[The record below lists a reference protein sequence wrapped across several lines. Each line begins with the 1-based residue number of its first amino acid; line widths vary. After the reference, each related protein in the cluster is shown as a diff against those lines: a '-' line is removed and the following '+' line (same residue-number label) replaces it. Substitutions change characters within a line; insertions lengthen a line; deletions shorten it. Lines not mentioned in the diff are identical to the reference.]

1 MKNWLSY
8 LRDRHHLIYIILLFL
23 LCFAVLLYLYP
34 RESAFTFEA
43 KLGGIWE
50 HETVS
55 APYDFEI
62 YRTAEELS
70 QAKERLEEQKIRV
83 YAAVEEDI
91 VKQITTAFESEFR
104 AQTLGLEGLREAK
117 KDSLI
122 ESGKRLI
129 EVGYKKEVLQLRS
142 EDIGEGKMIALSKAG
157 QLRSKKNSAVQSVE
171 NLSAD
176 LIERFA
182 NPDFRAYFEASLEKS
197 LAPNYLFSSE
207 QTELLIAAELN
218 SLKKPIRE
226 VNKGDVLV
234 RKDQVI
240 SAPEL
245 RSLESLKMAFGGD
258 MNDGASGVLL
268 LVGQALLIILCL
280 ISIVI
285 VLRLF
290 QAQSLAQPNK
300 VSFVLLL
307 IVMMVL
313 LVKAVTAVEGLHLY
327 LAPLCILPIIVR
339 TFYDTRT
346 ALMLHVITV
355 FMISFIVPDPFEFV
369 FLQIF
374 AGILLQFGIT
384 NLYRR
389 SQFFASALVIF
400 ASYSFTYVGINMVQE
415 GSWSQMHWETFAWFG
430 GNAALSLFAYPL
442 IYMFEKSF
450 GFISEIRLMEIS
462 DSNHQLLRSLNEKA
476 PGTFQHTLQVAN
488 LAEEA
493 TRAVGGNVLLVRAGA
508 LYHDIGKMEHPG
520 YFTEN
525 QHGINPHDEL
535 AEEDSARIIIDHV
548 LIGIEMAKKAKLPE
562 EIIDFIRTHHG
573 TTRTE
578 YFYRNAVKKYG
589 EEQVNQDD
597 FRYPGPK
604 PYSKETAIL
613 MMADGVEAAS
623 RSLGEYTEDR
633 ITNLI
638 DGIVNH
644 LMKME
649 QFDNASITLQ
659 EISIIKDIFKQK
671 LMNIYHSRVAYPD

>member
-1 MKNWLSY
+1 VNQL
-8 LRDRHHLIYIILLFL
+8 
-23 LCFAVLLYLYP
+23 
-34 RESAFTFEA
+34 
-43 KLGGIWE
+43 
-50 HETVS
+50 
-55 APYDFEI
+55 
-62 YRTAEELS
+62 
-70 QAKERLEEQKIRV
+70 
-83 YAAVEEDI
+83 
-91 VKQITTAFESEFR
+91 
-104 AQTLGLEGLREAK
+104 
-117 KDSLI
+117 
-122 ESGKRLI
+122 KR
-129 EVGYKKEVLQLRS
+129 
-142 EDIGEGKMIALSKAG
+142 
-157 QLRSKKNSAVQSVE
+157 
-171 NLSAD
+171 
-176 LIERFA
+176 
-182 NPDFRAYFEASLEKS
+182 
-197 LAPNYLFSSE
+197 
-207 QTELLIAAELN
+207 
-218 SLKKPIRE
+218 PIRE
-226 VNKGDVLV
+226 VVKGEVLV
-234 RKDQVI
+234 RKGQVI
-240 SAPEL
+240 GAPEL
-245 RSLESLKMAFGGD
+245 RSLESLKMAVGGD
-258 MNDGASGVLL
+258 LQSSASSWWLIF
-268 LVGQALLIILCL
+268 GQAILILLSL
-280 ISIVI
+280 ISISI
-285 VLRLF
+285 ILSLF
-290 QAQSLAQPNK
+290 QPQSLAQSGK

-307 IVMMVL
+307 IILMVL
-313 LVKAVTAVEGLHLY
+313 MVKAIAGVEGLHIY
-327 LAPLCILPIIVR
+327 LSPLCILPIIVR

-346 ALMLHVITV
+346 ALMLHVIAV

-374 AGILLQFGIT
+374 AGILLQFGMT

-389 SQFFASALVIF
+389 SQFFASAIVIF

-415 GSWSQMHWETFAWFG
+415 GSWEQMHWGIFAWFA
-430 GNAALSLFAYPL
+430 GNSALSLLAYPM

-462 DSNHQLLRSLNEKA
+462 DTNHSLLRNLNEKA

-508 LYHDIGKMEHPG
+508 LYHDIGKMENPG
-520 YFTEN
+520 FFTEN
-525 QHGINPHDEL
+525 QHGMNPHDEL
-535 AEEDSARIIIDHV
+535 PEEESARIIIDHV

-578 YFYRNAVKKYG
+578 YFYRNALKKM
-589 EEQVNQDD
+589 EEDEVNEED

-633 ITNLI
+633 IEALI
-638 DGIVNH
+638 NNIIAH

>member
-1 MKNWLSY
+1 MKKWLEY
-8 LRDRHHLIYIILLFL
+8 LRDRHNLIYIIFLFVL
-23 LCFAVLLYLYP
+23 SFVVLLYLFP
-34 RESAFTFEA
+34 KETAFRFEA
-43 KLGGIWE
+43 KLGSVWE
-50 HETVS
+50 HEDVL
-55 APYDFEI
+55 APYSFEI
-62 YRTAEELS
+62 HRTEEELE
-70 QAKERLEEQKIRV
+70 QAKTRLQGQQIPV
-83 YAAVEEDI
+83 YAAVEGD
-91 VKQITTAFESEFR
+91 VLKQVSSSFESEFKSLI
-104 AQTLGLEGLREAK
+104 LGREAYTESQV
-117 KDSLI
+117 DSLL
-122 ESGKRLI
+122 ELGVNRLKMLYQQEI
-129 EVGYKKEVLQLRS
+129 LQFRP
-142 EDIGEGKMIALSKAG
+142 EDQEPEQSIALSKNG
-157 QLRSKKNSAVQSVE
+157 VLKSKLKGRVMDLSSA
-171 NLSAD
+171 LSYLED
-176 LIERFA
+176 GLPSGESKGWFM
-182 NPDFRAYFEASLEKS
+182 DSFEKALV
-197 LAPNYLFSSE
+197 PNYRYAEDQS
-207 QTELLIAAELN
+207 ELLVSAEVN
-218 SLKKPIRE
+218 QLKRPIRE
-226 VNKGDVLV
+226 VVKGEVLV
-234 RKDQVI
+234 RKGQVI
-240 SAPEL
+240 GAPEL
-245 RSLESLKMAFGGD
+245 RSLESLKMAVGGD
-258 MNDGASGVLL
+258 LQSSASSWWLIF
-268 LVGQALLIILCL
+268 GQAILILLSL
-280 ISIVI
+280 ISISI
-285 VLRLF
+285 ILSLF
-290 QAQSLAQPNK
+290 QPQSLAQSGK

-307 IVMMVL
+307 IILMVL
-313 LVKAVTAVEGLHLY
+313 MVKAIAGVEGLHIY
-327 LAPLCILPIIVR
+327 LSPLCILPIIVR

-346 ALMLHVITV
+346 ALMLHVIAV

-374 AGILLQFGIT
+374 AGILLQFGMT

-389 SQFFASALVIF
+389 SQFFASAIVIF

-415 GSWSQMHWETFAWFG
+415 GSWEQMHWGIFAWFA
-430 GNAALSLFAYPL
+430 GNSALSLLAYPM

-462 DSNHQLLRSLNEKA
+462 DTNHSLLRNLNEKA

-508 LYHDIGKMEHPG
+508 LYHDIGKMENPG
-520 YFTEN
+520 FFTEN
-525 QHGINPHDEL
+525 QHGMNPHDEL
-535 AEEDSARIIIDHV
+535 PEEESARIIIDHV

-578 YFYRNAVKKYG
+578 YFYRNALKKM
-589 EEQVNQDD
+589 EEDEVNEED

-633 ITNLI
+633 IEALI
-638 DGIVNH
+638 NNIIAH